1 MTAASVLIADDHP
14 VFRGGLRALLA
25 STGDI
30 EVVGEATTGDEA
42 VTLAIALCPNVVV
55 MDLHMPGGINGVEAT
70 RELAA
75 RASAVRVL
83 ILTMFEDD
91 ESVFAAM
98 RAGASGYLLKDAEQD
113 DVVRSIVAVARGDA
127 VFGPSIAARMRA
139 FFAEERGRATPF
151 PQLTARET
159 EVLDL
164 LAAGH
169 DNATIARRLG
179 VAPKT
184 VRNSVSTIFLKL
196 HVADRAQAIIRA
208 RDAGLGR
215 STRATGSPRFPPSSG
230 TGAP

>member
-1 MTAASVLIADDHP
+1 MVATVLIADDHP

-25 STGDI
+25 STDGIEIVGD
-30 EVVGEATTGDEA
+30 AASGDEA
-42 VTLAIALCPNVVV
+42 VTLAVELQPDVVV
-55 MDLHMPGGINGVEAT
+55 MDLHMPGMNGVEAT
-70 RELAA
+70 RELAV
-75 RASAVRVL
+75 RAPDVRVL

-127 VFGPSIAARMRA
+127 VFGPAVAERMRA
-139 FFAEERGRATPF
+139 AFTSERSPVTPF
-151 PQLTARET
+151 PQLTPRET

-169 DNATIARRLG
+169 DNAAIARRLG
-179 VAPKT
+179 ITSKT
-184 VRNSVSTIFLKL
+184 VRNSVSNIFLKL

-215 STRATGSPRFPPSSG
+215 DTPATGDRKLPPPRG

>member
-1 MTAASVLIADDHP
+1 MVATVLIADDHP

-25 STGDI
+25 STDGI
-30 EVVGEATTGDEA
+30 EVVGDAACGDEA
-42 VTLAIALCPNVVV
+42 VTLAAELRPDVVV
-55 MDLHMPGGINGVEAT
+55 MDLHMPGMNGVEAT
-70 RELAA
+70 RELAV
-75 RASAVRVL
+75 RAPDVRVL

-113 DVVRSIVAVARGDA
+113 DVVRSIVAIARGDA
-127 VFGPSIAARMRA
+127 VFGPAVAERMRA
-139 FFAEERGRATPF
+139 AFASERSPVAPF
-151 PQLTARET
+151 PQLTPRET
-159 EVLDL
+159 EILDL

-179 VAPKT
+179 ITSKT
-184 VRNSVSTIFLKL
+184 VRNSVSNIFLKL

-215 STRATGSPRFPPSSG
+215 DTPATGGRRFPPPSG
-230 TGAP
+230 TAAP

>member
-1 MTAASVLIADDHP
+1 MVATVLIADDHP

-25 STGDI
+25 STDGI
-30 EVVGEATTGDEA
+30 EVVGDAACGDEA
-42 VTLAIALCPNVVV
+42 VTLAAELRPDVVV
-55 MDLHMPGGINGVEAT
+55 MDLHMPGMNGVEAT
-70 RELAA
+70 RELAV
-75 RASAVRVL
+75 RAPDVRVL

-127 VFGPSIAARMRA
+127 VFGPAVAERMRA
-139 FFAEERGRATPF
+139 VFASERRPVAPF
-151 PQLTARET
+151 PQLTPREA

-169 DNATIARRLG
+169 DNAAIARRLG
-179 VAPKT
+179 ITSKT
-184 VRNSVSTIFLKL
+184 VRNSVSNIFLKL
-196 HVADRAQAIIRA
+196 HVADRPQAIIRA
-208 RDAGLGR
+208 RNAGMGR
-215 STRATGSPRFPPSSG
+215 STPAPGGRRFPPANG

>member
-1 MTAASVLIADDHP
+1 MAATVLIADDHP

-25 STGDI
+25 STDGI
-30 EVVGEATTGDEA
+30 EVVGDAASGDEA
-42 VTLAIALCPNVVV
+42 VRLAAELRPDVVV
-55 MDLHMPGGINGVEAT
+55 MDLHMPGMNGVEAT
-70 RELAA
+70 RELVV
-75 RASAVRVL
+75 RASDVRVL

-98 RAGASGYLLKDAEQD
+98 RAGAWGYLLKDAEQD

-127 VFGPSIAARMRA
+127 VFGPAVAERMRA
-139 FFAEERGRATPF
+139 VFASERSPVAPF

-169 DNATIARRLG
+169 DNAAIARRLG
-179 VAPKT
+179 ITSKT
-184 VRNSVSTIFLKL
+184 VRNSVSNIFLKL
-196 HVADRAQAIIRA
+196 HVADRPQAIIRA

-215 STRATGSPRFPPSSG
+215 NTPASGGRRFPPPNG

>member
-1 MTAASVLIADDHP
+1 MTGVRVLIADDHP
-14 VFRGGLRALLA
+14 VFRGGLRALLT
-25 STGDI
+25 STDQI
-30 EVVGEATTGDEA
+30 EVVGEAATGDEA
-42 VTLAIALCPNVVV
+42 VTLAVELRPDVVV
-55 MDLHMPGGINGVEAT
+55 MDLHMPGGSNGVEAT

-75 RASAVRVL
+75 RVDAVRVL

-113 DVVRSIVAVARGDA
+113 DVVRSIVAVARGGA
-127 VFGPSIAARMRA
+127 VFGPSVAARMRA
-139 FFAEERGRATPF
+139 FFAEERGPATPF

-164 LAAGH
+164 LAGGH

-196 HVADRAQAIIRA
+196 HVADRPQAIIRA

-215 STRATGSPRFPPSSG
+215 SSRAAGSSRFPPPSG
-230 TGAP
+230 TVAP

>member
-1 MTAASVLIADDHP
+1 MAATVLIADDHP

-25 STGDI
+25 SMDGI
-30 EVVGEATTGDEA
+30 EVVGDAASGEEA
-42 VTLAIALCPNVVV
+42 VTLAAELRPEVVV
-55 MDLHMPGGINGVEAT
+55 MDLHMPGMNGVEAT
-70 RELAA
+70 RELAV
-75 RASAVRVL
+75 RAPDVRVL

-127 VFGPSIAARMRA
+127 VFGPAVAKRMRA
-139 FFAEERGRATPF
+139 AFASERGPVAPF
-151 PQLTARET
+151 PQLTPRET
-159 EVLDL
+159 EILDL

-169 DNATIARRLG
+169 DNTAIARRLG
-179 VAPKT
+179 ITSKT
-184 VRNSVSTIFLKL
+184 VRNSVSNIFLKL

-215 STRATGSPRFPPSSG
+215 DTPATGARRFPPPGG
-230 TGAP
+230 TRAP

>member
-1 MTAASVLIADDHP
+1 MTGISVLLADDHP

-30 EVVGEATTGDEA
+30 EIVGEATTGDEA
-42 VTLAIALCPNVVV
+42 VTLAVERCPDVVV
-55 MDLHMPGGINGVEAT
+55 MDLHMPGGINGIEAT

-75 RASAVRVL
+75 SASAVRVL

-98 RAGASGYLLKDAEQD
+98 RAGASGYQLKDAEQD
-113 DVVRSIVAVARGDA
+113 DVVRSIMTVARGGV

-139 FFAEERGRATPF
+139 FFAEERGPATPF
-151 PQLTARET
+151 PQLTTRET

-215 STRATGSPRFPPSSG
+215 STRATGSPRFPPSSR